1 MRIVRCTTPDCPRH
15 GLVRQVP
22 DRRAAAGVVY
32 RPELYCADCG
42 AAMADGSPHGTA
54 EKAVRRPAETRAK
67 STKKRG

>member
-1 MRIVRCTTPDCPRH
+1 MRIVRCTTPDCPQH

-32 RPELYCADCG
+32 RPDLYCADCD
-42 AAMADGSPHGTA
+42 AAMVDGSPHGA
-54 EKAVRRPAETRAK
+54 VEKAVKRAPETRSK